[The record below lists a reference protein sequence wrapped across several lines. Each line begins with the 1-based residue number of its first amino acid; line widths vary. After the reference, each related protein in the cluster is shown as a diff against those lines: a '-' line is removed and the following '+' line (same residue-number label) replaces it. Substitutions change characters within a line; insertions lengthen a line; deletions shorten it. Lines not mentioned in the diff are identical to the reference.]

1 LGLLHKDHEVKRN
14 GKVPFEVMQECVYP
28 FTAKESK
35 DPDVILGSAFG
46 EDVAVTRVGDDLL
59 LSHVDPIVGAVNGI
73 GWLAVHVACN
83 DIAASG
89 IKPRWIQLLS
99 CFLTGGH
106 KRP

>member
-1 LGLLHKDHEVKRN
+1 MAKF
-14 GKVPFEVMQECVYP
+14 PFEVMQECVYP

-89 IKPRWIQLLS
+89 IKTPLDTTIGHAS
-99 CFLTGGH
+99 LTGGH

>member
-1 LGLLHKDHEVKRN
+1 MAKF
-14 GKVPFEVMQECVYP
+14 PFEVMQECVYP

-59 LSHVDPIVGAVNGI
+59 LSHVDPIVGAVKTPLDTTI
-73 GWLAVHVACN
+73 GH
-83 DIAASG
+83 AS
-89 IKPRWIQLLS
+89 
-99 CFLTGGH
+99 LTGGH